1 MSSKSHVSI
10 LDLRWLLP
18 ALCLAV
24 VGVGRAEIVVTE
36 LMAANSV
43 TLADE
48 DGVFSDW
55 IELYNPTNT
64 TVSLDG
70 WFLTDS
76 ASNRTKWRFPAASIA
91 PGEYLIVF
99 ASNKNRQT
107 AGATLH
113 TNFALSAAGEYL
125 GLIKPDGV
133 TVAFE
138 FSPEYPALEDDTS
151 YGMVLRRD
159 GTFSSRGVLLTP
171 TPGLINT
178 ELKPAPLND
187 AVSHSQPAGPFRD
200 AFLLELSG
208 AGAGQQIRYVVAQ
221 GLGTGAAP
229 EPSATSTLYSDP
241 ILVNATSMVRA
252 AVFSASGDARG
263 PVTTSYY
270 SRIAP
275 DINGFTSQLP
285 VLVLDSQGSGPLSRD
300 NIDHPSWLYLYPAL
314 GNGIPVFS
322 RSPEL
327 ISPLTSTVRGSS
339 SADFPKKGYNIK
351 FTDTAGKKT
360 VVAPLDL
367 TAHER
372 WALVAPWSFD
382 HTYINNSLVY
392 SLSNQI
398 GRWAPRTRVAEVF
411 FNAAGDAIDASDY
424 AGIYILTDRIE
435 IGFDRVAINSLSAK
449 ATSGDAVTGGYILKI
464 DPMDPDEIGWQT
476 DRGFPGDGISSV
488 VLVAPKADDVA
499 PAQIT
504 YIKNY
509 VQSME
514 DALVAD
520 RATNFAQRTYLDY
533 IDRDSWVDHHI
544 LSIFTANPDAL
555 TRSAYFTKDRGRKLS
570 AGPVWDFDRALG
582 SFWDPRSSR
591 WDLWF
596 GTGAPDTWRVG
607 WWGIIAED
615 PEFMQDW
622 IDRWHALRR
631 NEFSEQKLQALIT
644 TLAASVGSKA
654 ADRDAFRWPD
664 NASPHGSYAAQINYL
679 KTWTTKRAQWI
690 DQQFLAPPTVVSSA
704 GASITFT
711 AAAGTQMVYTLDG
724 SDPRSAGGEIA
735 PNATLT
741 SAPLAVSAMTNVHV
755 RSYRADL
762 RGVFPGSP
770 WSAPVGGELSSPL
783 SPKSRLVNIS
793 SRAVVGVGDHALIA
807 GVVVADTRDKHYLA
821 RAIGPGLAAFGASDV
836 IMDPQLS
843 IFSTSGT
850 ELFRNNGWE
859 GAPNAAQLPAHFKGV
874 GAFPL
879 TTGSKDSVISDR
891 VSAGAYTVQVTT
903 PSGVGGIALAELYE
917 LDDNGRIVNLSSRAM
932 VKTGDGV
939 LIGGFVVSGPAY
951 QRILIRAVG
960 PTLQAFGLSTALRDP
975 ILTVYSGSTVLAS
988 NDRWEAAG
996 NNSAHVAAASKV
1008 VGAFYLA
1015 PNSED
1020 AALFIT
1026 LPPGAY
1032 TVEVK
1037 GKDGEEGVALL
1048 EVYAVP

>member
-1 MSSKSHVSI
+1 MSSKSHASV

-18 ALCLAV
+18 ALCLAL
-24 VGVGRAEIVVTE
+24 GGMGRAEVVITE
-36 LMAANSV
+36 IMAANSA

-48 DGVFSDW
+48 DGAFSDW
-55 IELYNPTNT
+55 IELYNPTNSA
-64 TVSLDG
+64 VSLEG

-76 ASNRTKWRFPAASIA
+76 ATNRTKWRFPAVSIA
-91 PGEYLIVF
+91 PGASMLVF

-113 TNFALSAAGEYL
+113 TNFALSAGGEYL
-125 GLIKPDGV
+125 GLIKPDGM

-151 YGMVLRRD
+151 YGMVPRSD
-159 GTFSSRGVLLTP
+159 GTFSPRGVLLTP

-178 ELKPAPLND
+178 ELKPAPLD
-187 AVSHSQPAGPFRD
+187 ETVSLSRPDGPFRD
-200 AFLLELSG
+200 PFLLELSG
-208 AGAGQQIRYVVAQ
+208 AGPGQQIRYVIAQ
-221 GLGTGAAP
+221 GLGIGAVP
-229 EPSATSTLYSDP
+229 EPITTTSKLYSDP
-241 ILVNATSMVRA
+241 ILVDVSSVIRA
-252 AVFSASGDARG
+252 AVFSASGDSYG

-270 SRIAP
+270 PQIAP
-275 DINGFTSQLP
+275 ELGGFTSQLP
-285 VLVLDSQGSGPLSRD
+285 VLVLDNLGSGPLFRD
-300 NIDHPSWLYLYPAL
+300 NIDHASWLYVYPAL

-322 RSPEL
+322 SSPNL
-327 ISPLTSTVRGSS
+327 VSPLTSTVRGSS

-351 FTDTAGKKT
+351 FTDTTGNQ
-360 VVAPLDL
+360 APLDL
-367 TAHER
+367 PAAER

-382 HTYINNSLVY
+382 HTYINNSVVY
-392 SLSNQI
+392 SLSNQM
-398 GRWAPRTRVAEVF
+398 GRWAPRTRAVEVF
-411 FNAAGDAIDASDY
+411 FNAAGDAVDASDY
-424 AGIYILTDRIE
+424 AGIYILTERIE
-435 IGFDRVAINSLSAK
+435 IGSERVDINSLSAK
-449 ATSGDAVTGGYILKI
+449 DKSGEAVTGGYILKI
-464 DPMDPDEIGWQT
+464 DPMDADDIGWQT
-476 DRGFPGDGISSV
+476 DGGFPGDGISSV
-488 VLVAPKADDVA
+488 VLVAPKAGDVV
-499 PAQIT
+499 PAQLD
-504 YIKNY
+504 YIKGY

-514 DALVAD
+514 DALLAD
-520 RATNFAQRTYLDY
+520 RASGFSQRTYLDY

-544 LSIFTANPDAL
+544 LNVFTANPDAL
-555 TRSAYFTKDRGRKLS
+555 TRSAFFTKDRGRKLA

-591 WDLWF
+591 WDLWV

-607 WWGIIAED
+607 WWGILSQD

-631 NEFSEQKLQALIT
+631 NEFSEQSLHALIT
-644 TLAASVGSKA
+644 SLAAKVGSA
-654 ADRDAFRWPD
+654 AVSRDTLRWPD
-664 NASPHGSYAAQINYL
+664 NLSSHGSYAAQINHL
-679 KTWTTKRAQWI
+679 KAWTTKRALWI
-690 DQQFLAPPTVVSSA
+690 DQQFLAPPAVVSSP
-704 GASITFT
+704 GGSITFT
-711 AAAGTQMVYTLDG
+711 AAAGTQMAYTLDG
-724 SDPRSAGGEIA
+724 SDPRSTGGEIA

-741 SAPLAVSAMTNVHV
+741 SASLTVSATTNVHV

-762 RGVFPGSP
+762 RGAFPGSP

-793 SRAVVGVGDHALIA
+793 SRAVVGVGDNALIA

-821 RAIGPGLAAFGASDV
+821 RAIGPGLAAFGASNV
-836 IMDPQLS
+836 VMDPQLS
-843 IFSTSGT
+843 IFSTNGT

-859 GAPNAAQLPAHFKGV
+859 GAPNASQLPAHSRGV

-879 TTGSKDSVISDR
+879 TPGSKDSVISDR

-903 PSGVGGIALAELYE
+903 PSGAGGIALAELYE
-917 LDDNGRIVNLSSRAM
+917 LDDKGRTVNLSSRAM
-932 VKTGDGV
+932 VQTGDGV

-951 QRILIRAVG
+951 QRILIRAIG

-975 ILTVYSGSTVLAS
+975 VLTVYSGSTVLAS
-988 NDRWEAAG
+988 NDHWGAG
-996 NNSAHVAAASKV
+996 NNSTLVAAASKV
-1008 VGAFYLA
+1008 VGAFDLA
-1015 PNSED
+1015 TNSRD
-1020 AALFIT
+1020 AALLIT

>member
-1 MSSKSHVSI
+1 MSSKSHASA

-24 VGVGRAEIVVTE
+24 AGIGRAEIVITE

-48 DGVFSDW
+48 DGAYSDW

-70 WFLTDS
+70 WYLTDS
-76 ASNRTKWRFPAASIA
+76 ASNLTKWRFPAASIA
-91 PGEYLIVF
+91 SGEFLIVF

-113 TNFALSAAGEYL
+113 TNFALSANGEYL

-138 FSPEYPALEDDTS
+138 FSPEYPALDGDTS
-151 YGMVLRRD
+151 YGMVLRSD
-159 GTFSSRGVLLTP
+159 GTSSRGVLLTP

-178 ELKPAPLND
+178 DLKPSPLND
-187 AVSHSQPAGPFRD
+187 AVNLSQPAGPFRD

-208 AGAGQQIRYVVAQ
+208 AGTGQQIRYVVAQ

-229 EPSATSTLYSDP
+229 EPTATSALYSEP
-241 ILVNATSMVRA
+241 ILVDATSVVRA
-252 AVFSASGDARG
+252 AVFSTSGDARG

-270 SRIAP
+270 SRIAA
-275 DINGFTSQLP
+275 DLNGFTSHLP
-285 VLVLDSQGSGPLSRD
+285 VLVLDSQGSGPLYRD
-300 NIDHPSWLYLYPAL
+300 NIDHPAWLYLYPAR
-314 GNGIPVFS
+314 GNSIPVFS
-322 RSPEL
+322 SSPEL
-327 ISPLTSTVRGSS
+327 ISPLTSTVRGAS

-351 FTDTAGKKT
+351 FTDTDGTKAAR
-360 VVAPLDL
+360 APLDL

-392 SLSNQI
+392 TLSNQI
-398 GRWAPRTRVAEVF
+398 GRWAPRTRLVEVF
-411 FNAAGDAIDASDY
+411 FNASGDAVDASDH

-435 IGFDRVAINSLSAK
+435 ISPDRVAIGSLSSK
-449 ATSGDAVTGGYILKI
+449 DKSGSAVTGGYILKI
-464 DPMDPDEIGWQT
+464 DPMDSDDIGWQT
-476 DRGFPGDGISSV
+476 NGGFPGDGISSV

-499 PAQIT
+499 PAQLD

-514 DALVAD
+514 DALIAD
-520 RATNFAQRTYLDY
+520 RSINFAQRTYLDY

-607 WWGIIAED
+607 WWGIIAQD

-622 IDRWHALRR
+622 IDRWHALRHQ
-631 NEFSEQKLQALIT
+631 EFSDQNLQALIT

-654 ADRDAFRWPD
+654 ANRDALRWPD
-664 NASPHGSYAAQINYL
+664 NVSPYGSYAAQIDYL

-690 DQQFLAPPTVVSSA
+690 DRQFLAPPTVVSSS
-704 GASITFT
+704 GASLTFT
-711 AAAGTQMVYTLDG
+711 AAPGTQMAYTLDG
-724 SDPRSAGGEIA
+724 SDPRSAGGEVA

-741 SAPLAVSAMTNVHV
+741 SASLTVSATTNVHV
-755 RSYRADL
+755 RSYRAEL

-770 WSAPVGGELSSPL
+770 WSAAVGGELSSPL

-793 SRAVVGVGDHALIA
+793 SRAVVGVGDNALIA
-807 GVVVADTRDKHYLA
+807 GVVVADTREKYYLA
-821 RAIGPGLAAFGASDV
+821 RAIGPGLAAFGASDLV
-836 IMDPQLS
+836 MDPQLS
-843 IFSTSGT
+843 IFNMSGT

-859 GAPNAAQLPAHFKGV
+859 GAPNAGQLPAHFKGV

-879 TTGSKDSVISDR
+879 TVGSKDSVISDR

-917 LDDNGRIVNLSSRAM
+917 LDDKGRTVNLSSRAL

-939 LIGGFVVSGPAY
+939 LIGGFVISGPAY

-988 NDRWEAAG
+988 NDQWG
-996 NNSAHVAAASKV
+996 TGDQSTIVASASKV
-1008 VGAFYLA
+1008 VGAFDLA
-1015 PNSED
+1015 TNSKD
-1020 AALFIT
+1020 AALLIT

-1037 GKDGEEGVALL
+1037 GRDEEEGVALL

>member
-18 ALCLAV
+18 ALCFAV
-24 VGVGRAEIVVTE
+24 AGFGRAEIVVTE

-48 DGVFSDW
+48 DGAFSDW

-91 PGEYLIVF
+91 PGAYLIVF

-133 TVAFE
+133 TIAFE
-138 FSPEYPALEDDTS
+138 FSPEFPALEGDTS
-151 YGMVLRRD
+151 YGMVLRSD

-178 ELKPAPLND
+178 ELKPASLTD
-187 AVSHSQPAGPFRD
+187 AVSLSQPAGPFRA

-229 EPSATSTLYSDP
+229 EPSATSTLYSNP
-241 ILVNATSMVRA
+241 FLVDATSMIRA
-252 AVFSASGDARG
+252 AIFSASGDARG
-263 PVTTSYY
+263 PVSTSYY

-275 DINGFTSQLP
+275 DLSGFTSHLP

-360 VVAPLDL
+360 VQAPLDL
-367 TAHER
+367 AAHER
-372 WALVAPWSFD
+372 WALVAPWAFD

-398 GRWAPRTRVAEVF
+398 GRWAPRTRLVEVF
-411 FNAAGDAIDASDY
+411 FNASGDAVDASDH
-424 AGIYILTDRIE
+424 AGIYIITDRIE
-435 IGFDRVAINSLSAK
+435 IGSERIAIDSLASNDK
-449 ATSGDAVTGGYILKI
+449 SGSAVTGGYILKI
-464 DPMDPDEIGWQT
+464 DPMDSDDIGWQT
-476 DRGFPGDGISSV
+476 NAGFPGDGISSV

-499 PAQIT
+499 PAQLD
-504 YIKNY
+504 YIKSY
-509 VQSME
+509 IQSME

-520 RATNFAQRTYLDY
+520 RATHFAQRTYLDY

-555 TRSAYFTKDRGRKLS
+555 TRSAYFTKDRGRRLS

-582 SFWDPRSSR
+582 SFWDPRSVR

-607 WWGIIAED
+607 WWGILAQD

-631 NEFSEQKLQALIT
+631 DEFSEQNLQAFIT
-644 TLAASVGSKA
+644 TFATSVGSEA
-654 ADRDAFRWPD
+654 ADRDALRWPD

-679 KTWTTKRAQWI
+679 KTWVTKRAQWI
-690 DQQFLAPPTVVSSA
+690 DQQFLTPPTVVSSS
-704 GASITFT
+704 GASLTFT
-711 AAAGTQMVYTLDG
+711 ATPGTQMAYTVDG

-741 SAPLAVSAMTNVHV
+741 SASLTVSASTNVHV

-770 WSAPVGGELSSPL
+770 WSAPVGGERSSPL

-793 SRAVVGVGDHALIA
+793 SRAVVGVGDNALIA

-821 RAIGPGLAAFGASDV
+821 RAIGPGLAAFGATDLV
-836 IMDPQLS
+836 MDPQLS

-859 GAPNAAQLPAHFKGV
+859 GAPNAAELPAHSKGV

-879 TTGSKDSVISDR
+879 TAGSKDSVISDR
-891 VSAGAYTVQVTT
+891 VSAGAYTVQITT

-917 LDDNGRIVNLSSRAM
+917 LDDKGRTVNLSSRAM

-951 QRILIRAVG
+951 QRILVRAVG
-960 PTLQAFGLSTALRDP
+960 PTLQAFGLSAALLDP
-975 ILTVYSGSTVLAS
+975 VLTVYSGSTALAS
-988 NDRWEAAG
+988 NDHWGAG
-996 NNSAHVAAASKV
+996 DNSTFVAAASKV
-1008 VGAFYLA
+1008 VGAFDLA
-1015 PNSED
+1015 TNSRD
-1020 AALFIT
+1020 AALLIT

-1037 GKDGEEGVALL
+1037 GKDGGEGVALL